1 MNVGNAKAH
10 IVHCIHILKQDHKRP
25 VTLHI
30 PHEALKGLRA
40 PPLDFSACSTSSCL
54 ALVAFWRDISLQ
66 LVPTMRRFTPGTL
79 HLLGTCSQQSALA
92 APISKMS
99 KKTQGASGALQRDS
113 RSKPGTRQLS
123 TIVANFAQAGSA
135 STEEAW
141 IHFLFSGENSQEK
154 TCSSLKLD
162 PSSSNSWFSAATTQA
177 GPSDPEHMDPHVNVA
192 APQAGLFGAIFWH
205 NLKFSLDM
213 L

>member
-40 PPLDFSACSTSSCL
+40 AAFGFFGLQHQLLSRACCIL
-54 ALVAFWRDISLQ
+54 AGYIFATCANYEKIYAWHAALARHVLPAISL
-66 LVPTMRRFTPGTL
+66 GSD
-79 HLLGTCSQQSALA
+79 HLQNVEENTR
-92 APISKMS
+92 
-99 KKTQGASGALQRDS
+99 SGRV
-113 RSKPGTRQLS
+113 RS